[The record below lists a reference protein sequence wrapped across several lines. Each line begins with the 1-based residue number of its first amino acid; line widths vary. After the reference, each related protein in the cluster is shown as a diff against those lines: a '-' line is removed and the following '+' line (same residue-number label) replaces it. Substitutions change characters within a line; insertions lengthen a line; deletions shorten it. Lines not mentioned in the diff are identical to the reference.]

1 MEDRDHV
8 ILRSYRSVWKI
19 ERKIYSI
26 EGIKLLFPVSP
37 NEVLYFAVSLGIAYL
52 IAKVIPFMGRAHFVL
67 KYVLIPFGIM
77 KFLTKQKLDG
87 KMPHKFFFDYVV
99 FKLGPKKLHKFKTVD
114 SMKKLKFVTPVVM
127 RDIEIKNKTQE
138 ALSKKDK
145 ATSLFKSKKYKA
157 KKKKYKTKVKMNIRK
172 GA

>member
-1 MEDRDHV
+1 MEERDYI

-37 NEVLYFAVSLGIAYL
+37 NEVLYFAVSILIAYIL
-52 IAKVIPFMGRAHFVL
+52 TKVVPFLGRAHFIF
-67 KYVLIPFGIM
+67 KYGLIPFGIM

-87 KMPHKFFFDYVV
+87 KMPHKFFFDYLI
-99 FKLGPKKLHKFKTVD
+99 FIFSPKQIYKFKPVD
-114 SMKKLKFVTPVVM
+114 KIEKAKFVTPIVM
-127 RDIEIKNKTQE
+127 KDIEIKDRTKE
-138 ALSKKDK
+138 ALKNKEKRAFKFNFKK
-145 ATSLFKSKKYKA
+145 L
-157 KKKKYKTKVKMNIRK
+157 IRK